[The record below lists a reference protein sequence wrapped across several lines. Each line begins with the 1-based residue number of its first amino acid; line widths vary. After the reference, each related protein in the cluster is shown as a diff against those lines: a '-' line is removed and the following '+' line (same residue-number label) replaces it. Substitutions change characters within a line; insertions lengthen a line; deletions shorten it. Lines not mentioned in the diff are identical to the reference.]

1 LTWLRLSDA
10 KKPRQPLDCLDFG
23 SMPLTGIEP
32 VRYRYRG
39 ILSPLRLPVPPQ
51 RHNICIVAQE
61 GGNVNLPAASFCR
74 LFAERM
80 QKADSPPDG
89 TKNSPSA
96 ACAFAS
102 NLLY

>member
-1 LTWLRLSDA
+1 
-10 KKPRQPLDCLDFG
+10 
-23 SMPLTGIEP
+23 MPLTGIEP
-32 VRYRYRG
+32 VRCFHRG
-39 ILSPLRLPVPPQ
+39 ILSPMRLPIPPHP
-51 RHNICIVAQE
+51 HNICIVAQE

-74 LFAERM
+74 LFAERV

-89 TKNSPSA
+89 TKNSLSA

>member
-1 LTWLRLSDA
+1 
-10 KKPRQPLDCLDFG
+10 
-23 SMPLTGIEP
+23 MPLTGIEP

-61 GGNVNLPAASFCR
+61 GENVNLPAASFCR
-74 LFAERM
+74 LFAEQV
-80 QKADSPPDG
+80 QKADFPPDG
-89 TKNSPSA
+89 TKNSPSS